1 MRGQPSGTVTFLFSD
16 IQGSTRLWDEDPL
29 RMEVALL
36 RHDKLIH
43 EIVTKH
49 LGFTF
54 KTVGDQFC
62 VVFQRA
68 ADAVL
73 AAIDI
78 QKSISAE
85 TWDLPW
91 ALKVRI
97 GIHTGDTHERDGDY
111 YGQTVNRVARIEAAA
126 HGEQIVVSEVAYQL
140 ARDRLEPTIQ
150 FSELGEHRLKDLSRP
165 DKLYQVNAPELPTVE
180 FPAPRSLNRHLHN
193 LPVQTTPFIGRGDV
207 LAKLASQLRDPG
219 YRIVSVVG
227 PGGMG
232 KTRLALQVAVEVI
245 EVFPDGVWFVD
256 LSGVWDES
264 DLLKT
269 IAEALPM
276 SAATNAVSADQ
287 IATWIE
293 DKQLLLVLDN
303 FEQVVE
309 HADVVSSLAAKS
321 ANAVY
326 LITSRI
332 ALRLRGE
339 RILELDP
346 LPSPPKDLQLD
357 HEHLTAYDS
366 VRLFIERAEAA
377 DSGFQVNN
385 YNAPAVA
392 EICSQLDGIPLA
404 IELAANRTRLL
415 QPEELLKRLGERLEL
430 LSGGS
435 RDLPPRQRTLRR
447 TIDWSFD
454 LLDEQSARAFL
465 ALGAFDGLIR
475 LSAAEAVLGTLGFS
489 LMHCL
494 NALQNLVEQSLV
506 LRTPLDEEQ
515 PVFGMLASI
524 QEYVRERLDKSELRI
539 TAHDAHANHFLE
551 LSKALFPGFD
561 TPLNAEQLR
570 AGWAEMENLQKA
582 FRWFLESG
590 QTTQAAVLVRNFSQ
604 VLITKGR
611 ANQAS
616 RNLAEL
622 DIESLDP
629 DLAIGI
635 ACRKA
640 HTAIESGLLDQASA
654 SLVSVKELVRP
665 TEDASDL
672 DYFALRAR
680 IATRRRDPAAPAI
693 YAELLTEAGKRN
705 SAWMLGHAH
714 IGLGR
719 VAMMNGNLNECL
731 QHNQS
736 AEKQFQLAADERG
749 TAMARCNLGLV
760 HYLRHEYDLA
770 RTFYETAVGVL
781 TSEGDV
787 MILLQALAN
796 LAMCQLSLGEP
807 EAAMLRADH
816 LQTLA
821 HDCANPRMQRLATG
835 LRAECMVALQRPTDA
850 LQTVHSAFQ
859 SAAQEMDSPEDAYL
873 LRVRA
878 DAYLASGERQ
888 KAAEDYDRAIPL
900 LAETGD
906 TEELDRARRG
916 LAITQSGSA

>member
-256 LSGVWDES
+256 PSGVWDES

>member
-1 MRGQPSGTVTFLFSD
+1 MRGQPIGTVTFLFSD

-256 LSGVWDES
+256 PSGVWDES